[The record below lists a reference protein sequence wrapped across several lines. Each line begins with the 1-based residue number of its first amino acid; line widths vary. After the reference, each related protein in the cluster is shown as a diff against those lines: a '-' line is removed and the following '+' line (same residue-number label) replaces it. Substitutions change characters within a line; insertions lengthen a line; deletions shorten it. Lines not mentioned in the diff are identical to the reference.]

1 MYQQSV
7 STSSF
12 TDLLDLRGDDGE
24 VCLHVPVQ
32 EVGHHHAVS
41 HHVDHDVVDAG
52 EKLGL
57 DKHHDKKF
65 THSKPNVDLIVRN
78 PY

>member
-1 MYQQSV
+1 MYNVYHQSV
-7 STSSF
+7 TASSY

-24 VCLHVPVQ
+24 VRLHVPVQ
-32 EVGHHHAVS
+32 EVGHHHAVG

-57 DKHHDKKF
+57 DKPDEK
-65 THSKPNVDLIVRN
+65 
-78 PY
+78 

>member
-1 MYQQSV
+1 M
-7 STSSF
+7 
-12 TDLLDLRGDDGE
+12 
-24 VCLHVPVQ
+24 CLHVPVQ
-32 EVGHHHAVS
+32 EVRHHHAVS
-41 HHVDHDVVDAG
+41 HNVDHDVVDSG